1 MFVFKGINRTSENP
15 QKTNFRELW
24 KGEVRR
30 IPIPR
35 TRVNRTLRPGLG
47 ASIVYGWWMNLETWM
62 RWARRLSAQT
72 YALYLA
78 YRHPRTPWYAKVFA
92 ALIVGYVFSPI
103 DPIPDFIPVVGL
115 LDEMVVVPIGVL
127 LAAKMIPPE
136 VFEECRE
143 KAREVAEGEKP
154 VSRVAAVVIV
164 AVWVLCVALAVYL
177 ALRVF

>member
-1 MFVFKGINRTSENP
+1 MNL
-15 QKTNFRELW
+15 ELW
-24 KGEVRR
+24 K
-30 IPIPR
+30 
-35 TRVNRTLRPGLG
+35 L
-47 ASIVYGWWMNLETWM
+47 
-62 RWARRLSAQT
+62 WARQLTAQT

-92 ALIVGYVFSPI
+92 ALVVGYVFSPI

-127 LAAKMIPPE
+127 LAAKMTPPD
-136 VFEECRE
+136 VFEECKE

-154 VSRVAAVVIV
+154 MSRIAAVVIV
-164 AVWVLCVALAVYL
+164 AVWLLCVALAVFL

>member
-1 MFVFKGINRTSENP
+1 
-15 QKTNFRELW
+15 
-24 KGEVRR
+24 
-30 IPIPR
+30 
-35 TRVNRTLRPGLG
+35 
-47 ASIVYGWWMNLETWM
+47 MNLQTWM

-78 YRHPRTPWYAKVFA
+78 YRHPKTPWYAKAFA

-127 LAAKMIPPE
+127 LAAKMIPPD
-136 VFEECRE
+136 VLEECRE

>member
-1 MFVFKGINRTSENP
+1 
-15 QKTNFRELW
+15 
-24 KGEVRR
+24 
-30 IPIPR
+30 
-35 TRVNRTLRPGLG
+35 
-47 ASIVYGWWMNLETWM
+47 MNLQTWK

-78 YRHPRTPWYAKVFA
+78 YRHPKTPWYAKA
-92 ALIVGYVFSPI
+92 LTALIVGYVFSPM

-127 LAAKMIPPE
+127 LAAKMIPPD

>member
-1 MFVFKGINRTSENP
+1 M
-15 QKTNFRELW
+15 W
-24 KGEVRR
+24 K
-30 IPIPR
+30 
-35 TRVNRTLRPGLG
+35 L
-47 ASIVYGWWMNLETWM
+47 
-62 RWARRLSAQT
+62 WARQLTAQT

-92 ALIVGYVFSPI
+92 ALVVGYVFSPI

-127 LAAKMIPPE
+127 LAAKITPPD
-136 VFEECRE
+136 VFEECKE

-154 VSRVAAVVIV
+154 MSRIAAVVIV
-164 AVWVLCVALAVYL
+164 AVWLLCVALAVFL